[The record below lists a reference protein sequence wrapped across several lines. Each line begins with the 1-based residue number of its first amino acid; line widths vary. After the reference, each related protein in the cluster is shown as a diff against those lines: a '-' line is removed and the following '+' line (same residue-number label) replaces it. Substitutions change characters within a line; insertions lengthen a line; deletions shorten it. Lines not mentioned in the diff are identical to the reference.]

1 MKRLSLFLITL
12 LVVLSSCDKKILVT
26 DITVNE
32 AITKSTTW
40 DSTKT
45 YVIDGTVYV
54 TDNQVLTIL
63 PGTKI
68 KFTKGSEFDI
78 GNGDYG
84 TIIAKGT
91 AKDPIIFTSD
101 APIKNAGDWNGF
113 WLYDGANACVFE
125 YCIFEY
131 GGGYSEDQGVMNL
144 RSTEASFKNCTFIHS
159 GGYGIEL
166 RNCGFKDFE
175 NNTIKDCA
183 NYEMKIDADQVHTIG
198 ADNTY
203 DNGAI
208 SVAGADLDKTGTFTW
223 KNIGIP
229 YVVKGNINVGST
241 QGTTLALEPGTVV
254 EFGSGVEVDF
264 GYSSDFGSIKAE
276 GTEALPIIF
285 TSAAA
290 YPTNGDWDGFWFYGN
305 TMPGTIF
312 DYCEIS
318 YGGGYSDNSGNINI
332 KYEGSTIITISNST
346 ISYSGSYGIYKGNVQ
361 DPSPTLSNNTFV
373 DNTLGDTN
381 Y

>member
-1 MKRLSLFLITL
+1 MKKLSLFLITL
-12 LVVLSSCDKKILVT
+12 VVVFSSCEDKVIVT
-26 DITVNE
+26 DVTVNE
-32 AITKSTTW
+32 PITTSTTW

-45 YVIDGTVYV
+45 YIVDGTVYV

-84 TIIAKGT
+84 TIIAVGT

-101 APIKNAGDWNGF
+101 ATVKNAGDWNGF

-125 YCIFEY
+125 YCTFEY

-144 RSTEASFKNCTFIHS
+144 RSTEASFTNCTFTHS

-166 RNCGFKDFE
+166 RGCGFTAFE
-175 NNTIKDCA
+175 NNTITNCA

-198 ADNTY
+198 AVNTY

-208 SVAGADLDKTGTFTW
+208 SVAGADLDKTGTFIW

-229 YVVKGNINVGST
+229 YIVTGNINVGST
-241 QGTTLALEPGTVV
+241 QGTTLSFEPGTVV
-254 EFGSGVEVDF
+254 KFGSGVELDF
-264 GYSSDFGSIKAE
+264 GYSDDFGSIKAV
-276 GTEALPIIF
+276 GTEALPITF

-290 YPTNGDWDGFWFYGN
+290 YPTKGDWDGFWFYGN

-312 DYCEIS
+312 DNCEIS
-318 YGGGYSDNSGNINI
+318 YGGGYSEDSGNINI
-332 KYEGSTIITISNST
+332 KSETSPKITVSNST
-346 ISYSGSYGIYKGNVQ
+346 ISYSSSYGIYKGNVL
-361 DPSPTLSNNTFV
+361 DPTPTLLNNTFI

-381 Y
+381 F